1 MFRLSLSAL
10 RARSEEIALRN
21 KPGLLVNFWLV
32 LIALSGCSDRAV
44 LLMASPAG
52 DNTSGPNVRVT
63 IKGQPILSWQR
74 KIDDITILEYSV
86 LSNGAW
92 SEPIEIARGK
102 DWFVNW
108 ADIPA
113 VQPVTEDFWAAHY
126 LKRTQG
132 GKYAYDVQ
140 LRLSNDG
147 GNNWRD
153 AGSPHKDGTLTEHGF
168 VSMYAYAENLGV
180 IWLDGR
186 EMSSQ
191 ADFEKHHGS
200 HGGMTLRSVSMD
212 SGGRFS
218 NRRIV
223 DSLVCDCCQT
233 AAVITRDSPLVV
245 YRDRTQSERRDI
257 ASSRWGQ
264 DAWTPPK
271 PVSVDGWHID
281 GCPVNGPAL
290 VAQENDV
297 VATWFSGAGGKAQ
310 IFFVRSSNGGKS
322 FEERIRVGEG
332 PVLGRVS
339 ALMYPDRSLFIT
351 WVREDADGK
360 AMIVGRHIT
369 SKNEFSEVVNLADV
383 SPTRASGFPKLLLS
397 GSDTVLAWTDQLGSS
412 ARVKTLLIN
421 IESFR

>member
-1 MFRLSLSAL
+1 MFRLLLSAL
-10 RARSEEIALRN
+10 RSRSEEIALTN

-44 LLMASPAG
+44 LLLASPAG
-52 DNTSGPNVRVT
+52 DSTSGPNVSVT

-74 KIDDITILEYSV
+74 KVDDITILEYSV

-233 AAVITRDSPLVV
+233 AAVITKDSPLVV

-264 DAWTPPK
+264 DAWSPPK

-290 VAQENDV
+290 VAQDNDV

-310 IFFVRSSNGGKS
+310 IFFARSSNGGKS

-397 GSDTVLAWTDQLGSS
+397 GSDTVLAWTDQLGPS

-421 IESFR
+421 IEFFR